1 MREDSLP
8 PDWWTENYNPLAAF
22 GVYRIFDDDDLIP
35 NSDEPELEK
44 EADPFAEEEDPR
56 FR

>member
-1 MREDSLP
+1 MKENSLP
-8 PDWWTENYNPLAAF
+8 PDWWTENYNPLAAL

-35 NSDEPELEK
+35 DSGASEPEQ